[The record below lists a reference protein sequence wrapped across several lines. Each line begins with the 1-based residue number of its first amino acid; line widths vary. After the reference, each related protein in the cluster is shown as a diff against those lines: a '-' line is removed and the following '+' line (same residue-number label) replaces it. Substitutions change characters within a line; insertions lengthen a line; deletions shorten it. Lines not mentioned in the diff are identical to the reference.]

1 MLKFKLRRD
10 TQKMNYFIKIK
21 GTDIPLS
28 ITNYKTA
35 KSIKMYFKDGVL
47 KITKSPYTPKIY
59 VDKLLQQNEDK
70 IYSEY
75 KKILQQKEEKDKRW
89 ETRKKYFI

>member
-1 MLKFKLRRD
+1 
-10 TQKMNYFIKIK
+10 MNYFIKIRDI
-21 GTDIPLS
+21 DIPLS

-59 VDKLLQQNEDK
+59 VDQLLKQNEDK

-75 KKILQQKEEKDKRW
+75 KKILNVKDEKEKRW
-89 ETRKKYFI
+89 ENR

>member
-1 MLKFKLRRD
+1 
-10 TQKMNYFIKIK
+10 MNYFIKIRDI
-21 GTDIPLS
+21 DIPLS

-59 VDKLLQQNEDK
+59 VDQLLKQNEDK
-70 IYSEY
+70 IYNEY
-75 KKILQQKEEKDKRW
+75 KKILNVKDEKEKRW
-89 ETRKKYFI
+89 ENREKHFI